1 MNVQVSATTSERIMQ
16 AVAATRGDF
25 APVCPVCQRWSIE
38 HLGTPAELFRCSKC
52 GFTWSNS
59 MVDSYLVEEY
69 GVAIKDMKAAIKT
82 LIESPL
88 YDDLTSNENKAV
100 LRAMRIMTKQLDRA
114 YRQLA
119 AMMNAIEIP
128 A

>member
-1 MNVQVSATTSERIMQ
+1 
-16 AVAATRGDF
+16 
-25 APVCPVCQRWSIE
+25 
-38 HLGTPAELFRCSKC
+38 
-52 GFTWSNS
+52 